1 MMVVVVGAAGRTGA
15 AVAQA
20 ALAQGHAVRGVG
32 ARRGVDPQVV
42 WFEGDTEDPAVLA
55 AAFAGADAVVCAIGP
70 TARHPHGAGAATAA
84 ILAAMRRLDVPRLVV
99 VTGAMVGAPT
109 QKLSWLYR
117 MIRAVPSVAVE
128 IEDRRTQE
136 SLVCASDRLW
146 TILRP
151 ARLTDDPAGSPRV
164 GEDLPVGLFAHTARM
179 DLAAVAVPSLGDPAL
194 CDRAHTVL
202 S

>member
-1 MMVVVVGAAGRTGA
+1 VS
-15 AVAQA
+15 
-20 ALAQGHAVRGVG
+20 
-32 ARRGVDPQVV
+32 
-42 WFEGDTEDPAVLA
+42 
-55 AAFAGADAVVCAIGP
+55 
-70 TARHPHGAGAATAA
+70 
-84 ILAAMRRLDVPRLVV
+84 RLVV

-109 QKLSWLYR
+109 AKLSWLYR
-117 MIRAVPSVAVE
+117 WIRAVPSVAAEV
-128 IEDRRTQE
+128 EDRRVQE

-164 GEDLPVGLFAHTARM
+164 GEDLPVGLFAHTARV
-179 DLAAVAVPSLGDPAL
+179 DLAAVAVGALGDPAL